1 MWQLARY
8 TSPIPPPPSFSTMRY
23 RDMALR
29 IMVSVLPCGGDAAAV
44 RSDGG
49 ADRWAAASDGIAQAA
64 AAPKKSIPI
73 SPRKGEVSEK
83 AGSGSRDDGLSGPG
97 EDRLEP
103 PEKRT
108 VLEGLSWR

>member
-1 MWQLARY
+1 
-8 TSPIPPPPSFSTMRY
+8 MRY

-73 SPRKGEVSEK
+73 SHRKGEVSEK